1 MPAPGAMPEQ
11 KALKA
16 MVEREY
22 TGFALPE
29 TLKADVR

>member
-1 MPAPGAMPEQ
+1 MPEQ